1 MTTGT
6 RDKKRAVRHGLN
18 KLFMTTVGT
27 VLYAVSIGLFLDPN
41 HLSAG
46 GVTGIAQILS
56 EYLPIGTGTLSL
68 LMNIPIMF
76 LGMWKFGWRFFALT
90 GYALVLS
97 APLIDVFVAHPLTN
111 DPVLAALAGGALLGV
126 GMGILFRAGSS
137 SGGVDIITKVIRLRF
152 PHVKTGVIFFIL
164 DAIIIGASALV
175 FGNLDIGLY
184 ATIGI
189 LITTFVMNYVL
200 YGSDEARMVYIIS
213 NEPQKIANLLLAELN
228 LGGTFLNGYG
238 AYTGKEKKVLMCVM
252 RPKQL
257 PAAREVAAS
266 VDPGAFLIV
275 AGVSAVFGEGFKA
288 HNAEEL

>member
-6 RDKKRAVRHGLN
+6 RDKKRAVRYGLK
-18 KLFMTTVGT
+18 KLFMTTVGA

-46 GVTGIAQILS
+46 GVTGIAQIVS

>member
-6 RDKKRAVRHGLN
+6 RDKKRAVRYGLK
-18 KLFMTTVGT
+18 KLFMTTVGA

-46 GVTGIAQILS
+46 GVTGIAQIVS

-213 NEPQKIANLLLAELN
+213 NEPQKIANLLLEQLN
-228 LGGTFLNGYG
+228 MGGTFLNGYG

-266 VDPGAFLIV
+266 VDPNAFLIV

>member
-6 RDKKRAVRHGLN
+6 RDKKRAVRYGLK
-18 KLFMTTVGT
+18 KLFMTTVGA

-56 EYLPIGTGTLSL
+56 EYLPVGTGTLSL

-266 VDPGAFLIV
+266 VDPNAFLIV

>member
-6 RDKKRAVRHGLN
+6 RDKKRAVRYGLK
-18 KLFMTTVGT
+18 KLFMTTVGA

-56 EYLPIGTGTLSL
+56 EYLPLGTGTLSL

-213 NEPQKIANLLLAELN
+213 NEPQKIANLLLEQLN
-228 LGGTFLNGYG
+228 MGGTFLNGYG

>member
-6 RDKKRAVRHGLN
+6 RDKKRAVRHGLK

-90 GYALVLS
+90 AYALVLS

-266 VDPGAFLIV
+266 VDPNAFLIV

>member
-6 RDKKRAVRHGLN
+6 RDKKRAVRYGLK
-18 KLFMTTVGT
+18 KLFMTTVGA

-46 GVTGIAQILS
+46 GVTGIAQIVS
-56 EYLPIGTGTLSL
+56 EYLPLGTGTLSL

-213 NEPQKIANLLLAELN
+213 NEPQKIANLLLEQLN
-228 LGGTFLNGYG
+228 MGGTFLNGYG

-266 VDPGAFLIV
+266 VDPNAFLIV

>member
-1 MTTGT
+1 M
-6 RDKKRAVRHGLN
+6 
-18 KLFMTTVGT
+18 
-27 VLYAVSIGLFLDPN
+27 DPN

-46 GVTGIAQILS
+46 GVTGIAQIVS
-56 EYLPIGTGTLSL
+56 EYLPLGTGTLSL

-213 NEPQKIANLLLAELN
+213 NEPQKIANLLLEQLN
-228 LGGTFLNGYG
+228 MGGTFLNGYG

-266 VDPGAFLIV
+266 VDPNAFLIV

>member
-6 RDKKRAVRHGLN
+6 RDKKRAVRHGLH

-90 GYALVLS
+90 AYALVLS

>member
-18 KLFMTTVGT
+18 KLFMTTVGA

-56 EYLPIGTGTLSL
+56 EYLPLGTGTLSL
-68 LMNIPIMF
+68 LMNIPIMV

-213 NEPQKIANLLLAELN
+213 NEPQKIANLLLEQLN
-228 LGGTFLNGYG
+228 MGGTFLNGYG

-266 VDPGAFLIV
+266 VDPNAFLIV

>member
-6 RDKKRAVRHGLN
+6 HDKKRTLRHWAGKIFL
-18 KLFMTTVGT
+18 TTVGA
-27 VLYAVSIGLFLDPN
+27 VLYAVSIGFFLDPS

-46 GVTGIAQILS
+46 GVTGIAQIVS
-56 EYLPIGTGTLSL
+56 QYLPIGTGTLSL
-68 LMNIPIMF
+68 LMNVPIMF
-76 LGMWKFGWRFFALT
+76 LGMWKFGVKFFALT
-90 GYALVLS
+90 AYALVLS
-97 APLIDVFVAHPLTN
+97 SPLIDLFVAHPLTT

-126 GMGILFRAGSS
+126 GMGVLFRAGAS

-152 PHVKTGVIFFIL
+152 PHVKTGAIFFIL
-164 DAIIIGASALV
+164 DAIIIGVSALV
-175 FGNLDIGLY
+175 FGDLDIGLY

-189 LITTFVMNYVL
+189 LITTFVVNYVL

-213 NEPQKIANLLLAELN
+213 NEPQKIANLLLEQLN

-275 AGVSAVFGEGFKA
+275 AGVSAVFGEGFKS

>member
-6 RDKKRAVRHGLN
+6 RDKKRAVRYGLK
-18 KLFMTTVGT
+18 KLFMTTVGA

-46 GVTGIAQILS
+46 GVTGIAQIVS

-213 NEPQKIANLLLAELN
+213 NEPQKIANLLLEQLN
-228 LGGTFLNGYG
+228 MGGTFLNGYG

>member
-6 RDKKRAVRHGLN
+6 RDKKRAVRNGLK
-18 KLFMTTVGT
+18 KLFMTTAGA

-68 LMNIPIMF
+68 LMNIPVMF

-137 SGGVDIITKVIRLRF
+137 SGGVDIITKVIRLHF

-266 VDPGAFLIV
+266 VDPNAFLIV

>member
-6 RDKKRAVRHGLN
+6 RDKKRAVRYGMK
-18 KLFMTTVGT
+18 KLFMTTVGA

-46 GVTGIAQILS
+46 GVTGIAQIVS

-213 NEPQKIANLLLAELN
+213 NEPQKIANLLLEQLN
-228 LGGTFLNGYG
+228 MGGTFLNGYG